1 MSDSDRRIPIHALLN
16 PKNTEPECGT
26 SQPSSQRQYG
36 HERSGLYH
44 DKTNY
49 DHGLGRSDSE
59 ETTLDFHTPTNS
71 DNQLQHYQRD
81 GSVSS
86 ASSRG
91 TVRRR
96 APRPK
101 YEEEEMYFIWYHRVD
116 LEEEWKEVQRCF
128 NRQFYHRGRAERNTQ
143 GIQCKFYRFIKEK
156 KCPTVREQR
165 RLRDGEFMGGG
176 RRSRNDRLPAYGVV
190 KWCGIWF
197 PWMRPE
203 HAPEARR
210 ATLIEEQQGTNSEH
224 YASSSLSGVS
234 EVSTPSSEPYS
245 PSSDSGMG
253 QTER

>member
-1 MSDSDRRIPIHALLN
+1 MSNSDRRIPIHALLN
-16 PKNTEPECGT
+16 PKNTEPEHRT
-26 SQPSSQRQYG
+26 PKTSSQHQYDYMQT
-36 HERSGLYH
+36 GLYH
-44 DKTNY
+44 DKTTY
-49 DHGLGRSDSE
+49 DHGLGRNDSE
-59 ETTLDFHTPTNS
+59 ETMLDFHTSTNS
-71 DNQLQHYQRD
+71 DNRLQHYQRD
-81 GSVSS
+81 ESVSS

-165 RLRDGEFMGGG
+165 RLRDGEFMGG

-210 ATLIEEQQGTNSEH
+210 AALIEDQQSTTPER
-224 YASSSLSGVS
+224 YASSSSISEVS
-234 EVSTPSSEPYS
+234 EVSTPSEPYS
-245 PSSDSGMG
+245 PSSDGGTG
-253 QTER
+253 QSEH